1 VSYLVD
7 TDWIIDGIAGISN
20 ARTPLE
26 RLSPNGLAVSIITL
40 GELYEGAYA
49 SDNPES
55 RLATF
60 QQFLDGFVVLGRTDA
75 IMHTFAKTRSQLRRS
90 GNIIP
95 DMDLL
100 IASTA
105 RTFDLTLL
113 TRNIRHFERIPDL
126 RIYQPS

>member
-7 TDWIIDGIAGISN
+7 TDWIIDGIAGIGN
-20 ARTPLE
+20 ARATLE

-49 SDNPES
+49 SDNPTG
-55 RLATF
+55 RLTTF
-60 QQFLDGFVVLGRTDA
+60 QDFLGGFVVLSLTDA
-75 IMHTFAKTRSQLRRS
+75 VMHTFAKTRATLRRS

-100 IASTA
+100 IAATA
-105 RTFDLTLL
+105 RTFDLTLV
-113 TRNIRHFERIPDL
+113 TRNVRHFERIPDL
-126 RIYQPS
+126 KIYQPS

>member
-7 TDWIIDGIAGISN
+7 TDWIIDGIAGIGN
-20 ARTPLE
+20 ARTTLE

-49 SDNPES
+49 SDNPKNQ
-55 RLATF
+55 LATF
-60 QQFLDGFVVLGRTDA
+60 QQFLDGFVVLGLTDA
-75 IMHTFAKTRSQLRRS
+75 IMHTFAKTRAQLRRS

-126 RIYQPS
+126 KIYQPS